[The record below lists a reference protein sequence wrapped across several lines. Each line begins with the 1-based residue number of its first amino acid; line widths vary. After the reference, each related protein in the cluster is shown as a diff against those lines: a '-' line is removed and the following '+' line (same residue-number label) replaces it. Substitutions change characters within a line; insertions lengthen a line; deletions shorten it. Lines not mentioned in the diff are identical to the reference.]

1 MGLDMYLKYRKNF
14 SGYKFSSGENEAE
27 VENYNRLITVAKM
40 SDAADSD
47 HPFASVEVTAIYWR
61 KANMIHSWFVDTLG
75 DGEDRCQE
83 IHVPREKL
91 QELRDLCFEAL
102 SVPAG
107 MTLSDHAETVL
118 PTSEGFFFG
127 STEYDEWYVQDLQYT
142 MDAIDRLLKALPEE
156 NEGWDWSLYYQA
168 SW

>member
-14 SGYKFSSGENEAE
+14 SGYDFGDPQT
-27 VENYNRLITVAKM
+27 YNQVVSAAKM
-40 SDAADSD
+40 DGVDDSE
-47 HPFASVEVTAIYWR
+47 HPYVSVEVTAIYWR
-61 KANMIHSWFVDTLG
+61 KANMIHTWFVDTLG
-75 DGEDRCQE
+75 GGRDECQE
-83 IHVPREKL
+83 IYVPREKL

-107 MTLSDHAETVL
+107 MTLSQHAETVL

-127 STEYDEWYVQDLQYT
+127 STEYDDWYVHDLQYT
-142 MDAIDRLLKALPEE
+142 MRNIDRLLSQLPTDG
-156 NEGWDWSLYYQA
+156 EGWDWSLYYQA